1 MKNSWTLLLTM
12 LVCLSCGIDSDV
24 LNYSSSTPI
33 DEGLDILLLY
43 PLNNTEVK
51 DGTSISATE
60 SRLIF
65 EWTNNGEN
73 DFSPY
78 NLELVNLSNN
88 DTVIY
93 ESVETMSAIN
103 LLRDVNYSWTVTGIS
118 NSKSETWLFYNI
130 GPDYE
135 SNSPLPAIAISPVSG
150 ASISQTSTAVN
161 LIWESEDG
169 DDDIIGYDLYFGE
182 TEEPALLVSEIT
194 TSRYNDIPVE
204 AGKTYYWKIVT
215 KDSVGNESTSEVFNF
230 SVG

>member
-60 SRLIF
+60 SRLVF

-93 ESVETMSAIN
+93 ESIETMSTIN

-118 NSKSETWLFYNI
+118 DSKSETWVFYNI

-135 SNSPLPAIAISPVSG
+135 SSSPFPAIAISPVSG
-150 ASISQTSTAVN
+150 ASISQTSTTVN
-161 LIWESEDG
+161 LIWKAEDE
-169 DDDIIGYDLYFGE
+169 DNDILKFDLYFGE
-182 TEEPALLVSEIT
+182 SENPAILHEDINA
-194 TSRYNDIPVE
+194 SRYNGIPVE